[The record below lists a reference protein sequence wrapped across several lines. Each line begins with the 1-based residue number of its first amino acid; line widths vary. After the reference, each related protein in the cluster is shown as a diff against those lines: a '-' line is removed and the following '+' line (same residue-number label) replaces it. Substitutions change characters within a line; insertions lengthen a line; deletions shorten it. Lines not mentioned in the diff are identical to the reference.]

1 MWTTL
6 KWSLAGLIVVLLV
19 ALAGVAGYAINDNSA
34 DGDGGDQ
41 ASSGD
46 YAILDEIQRILGE
59 EFVNPD
65 AVTIDTLR
73 PGAING
79 MIASLNDAHTTYIPP
94 EVMQNGIDIITGSF
108 EGIGANVNQDP
119 VTREIIIVTPFRD
132 SPAERAGVKAGDVI
146 LAVDGESTEGWSLQA
161 AVERIRGP
169 EGTDVTIT
177 VRHTDRTEEDI
188 TVTRQTVDLPT
199 VFVSDLTDASG
210 ATVPDLA
217 YIQMQRFTEDTV
229 GDMRDA
235 LNQVVQ
241 DGKKGLVLDLRGN
254 PGGGLDATVSIA
266 DMFLDEGVVL
276 TQVDRDGSRTD
287 YRSEDGGEAANL
299 PVVIL
304 VDQYSASG
312 SEVLAGALRDRDRA
326 QLIGTQTLGKGTV
339 NRLLPLSNG
348 GAVYV
353 SVARWLTPDGTLI
366 EGVGLTPDYK
376 MEQTENDAPG
386 GIGPQLFAAIDLLH
400 SQINGTAFVPPPTPA
415 PNAVPTATPA
425 P

>member
-19 ALAGVAGYAINDNSA
+19 ALAGVAGYAINDNSDA
-34 DGDGGDQ
+34 GSGDQ

-46 YAILDEIQRILGE
+46 YAILDEIQQILGE

-119 VTREIIIVTPFRD
+119 VTREIVIVAPFRD
-132 SPAERAGVKAGDVI
+132 SPAERAGIKAGDVI
-146 LAVDGESTEGWSLQA
+146 LAVDGESTEGWSLQT

-177 VRHTDRTEEDI
+177 VRHTDRTEQDI

-199 VFVSDLTDASG
+199 VFVSDLTDAAG
-210 ATVPDLA
+210 DPVPDLA
-217 YIQMQRFTEDTV
+217 YIQMQRFTDDTV

-287 YRSEDGGEAANL
+287 YRSEDGGEATNL

-312 SEVLAGALRDRDRA
+312 SEVLAGALRDHDRA

-339 NRLLPLSNG
+339 NHLRPLSNG

-353 SVARWLTPDGTLI
+353 SIARWLTPDGTLI

-400 SQINGTAFVPPPTPA
+400 SQINGTAFVPP
-415 PNAVPTATPA
+415 ATPA
-425 P
+425 PTAEPSVTVAP